1 MEKKMLKRSLAVWMV
16 LILLFISVAPV
27 AMMEGEEASTPEAQE
42 TVSVDNNINEEADE
56 LLDEN
61 AEMLDNV
68 TSVPA
73 TVEEP
78 AAEEPAVEEPAVEE
92 PAAEEAPAVEEPAV
106 EEPAV
111 EEPAA
116 EEATAV
122 EEPAAEEPAA
132 EEPVAVEE
140 PAVEE
145 PAAEEPVV
153 EEPVAEEPAV
163 KKPAVEEPVA
173 EEPVAEEPAVEEPA
187 VEEPAA
193 EEPAAEEAPVVEE
206 PVAEEAPAVE
216 EPAVEEPAAEE
227 PAAEEA
233 PTVEEPAVEE
243 PAVEEPVAEEPV
255 AEEPAVEEPE
265 VLDTRYLDVAT
276 DIRLAP
282 DGLSEIIVTAPAG
295 IELNVYDYS
304 GHWALVHYN
313 HAELGLVVG
322 YVYCQPE
329 DTSSMSVTIFSSR
342 RAVMTPGE
350 TVYLTSVLTGF
361 ENHEVSYQWQCD
373 MGNGFVDV
381 EGATSATWSFSASV
395 ETLSYDWRLAI
406 YYR

>member
-16 LILLFISVAPV
+16 LVLLFISVAPV

-68 TSVPA
+68 TSAPA
-73 TVEEP
+73 TVEEPAVEEPAAEEPAAEEAPVVEEPAVEEPAAEEAPVVEEPAVEEPAVEEPVAEEPAVEEPAAEEPAAEEPAVEEPAVEEPAAEEPAAEEPAAEEAPAVEEPPAEETPVVEEP

-92 PAAEEAPAVEEPAV
+92 PAAEEAP
-106 EEPAV
+106 
-111 EEPAA
+111 
-116 EEATAV
+116 
-122 EEPAAEEPAA
+122 
-132 EEPVAVEE
+132 
-140 PAVEE
+140 
-145 PAAEEPVV
+145 
-153 EEPVAEEPAV
+153 VAEEPA
-163 KKPAVEEPVA
+163 
-173 EEPVAEEPAVEEPA
+173 
-187 VEEPAA
+187 
-193 EEPAAEEAPVVEE
+193 
-206 PVAEEAPAVE
+206 
-216 EPAVEEPAAEE
+216 
-227 PAAEEA
+227 
-233 PTVEEPAVEE
+233 
-243 PAVEEPVAEEPV
+243 AEEPV

-313 HAELGLVVG
+313 DAELGLVVG

-329 DTSSMSVTIFSSR
+329 DTSSMSVTIFTSR

-361 ENHEVSYQWQCD
+361 ENYEVSYQWQCD

-381 EGATSATWSFSASV
+381 EGATSDTWSFSASV